1 MKKIHHPVWK
11 TILCILN
18 FFGTIQFIYSFIESS
33 PTRHA
38 ILEKIIAASF
48 GQKIVTLKSLSTTR
62 WPCRAEAVTSVKNHY
77 ASILTPIK
85 EICEK
90 SNVPE
95 MRGKG
100 TGLLAQMK

>member
-1 MKKIHHPVWK
+1 
-11 TILCILN
+11 
-18 FFGTIQFIYSFIESS
+18 
-33 PTRHA
+33 
-38 ILEKIIAASF
+38 
-48 GQKIVTLKSLSTTR
+48 LKSLSTTR